1 MPWRAPLCP
10 ACAARLWGRD
20 VHPRF
25 RCPRCRAP
33 LQSNAGTAT
42 WSGWASGLV
51 AAVGGV
57 LLIQRLTGNW
67 GVTLA
72 FSEVAVVVAYLVGL
86 AVYGRVLQLV
96 PDKGVAPAP
105 SALQAADSGD
115 EAPAAVSP
123 VQKADAA
130 ASA

>member
-1 MPWRAPLCP
+1 M
-10 ACAARLWGRD
+10 
-20 VHPRF
+20 
-25 RCPRCRAP
+25 
-33 LQSNAGTAT
+33 
-42 WSGWASGLV
+42 
-51 AAVGGV
+51 GGV

-96 PDKGVAPAP
+96 QDMGVVPAP
-105 SALQAADSGD
+105 SVLQAADAGQD
-115 EAPAAVSP
+115 APAAMSP
-123 VQKADAA
+123 AQKADAA

>member
-1 MPWRAPLCP
+1 M
-10 ACAARLWGRD
+10 
-20 VHPRF
+20 HPRF
-25 RCPRCRAP
+25 HCPHCRAP
-33 LQSNAGTAT
+33 LQSNADTAT
-42 WSGWASGLV
+42 WAGWASGLA

-96 PDKGVAPAP
+96 QDMGVVPAP
-105 SALQAADSGD
+105 SVLQAADAGQD
-115 EAPAAVSP
+115 APAAMSP
-123 VQKADAA
+123 AQKADAA